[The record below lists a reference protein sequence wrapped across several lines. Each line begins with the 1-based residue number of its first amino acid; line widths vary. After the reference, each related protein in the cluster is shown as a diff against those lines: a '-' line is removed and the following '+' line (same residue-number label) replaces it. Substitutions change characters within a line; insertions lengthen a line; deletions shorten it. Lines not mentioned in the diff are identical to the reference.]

1 MKTYPL
7 TYTLQTHDPPIAK
20 DALVP
25 EQGAA
30 DDLLVISVV
39 HGADEEQSYA
49 FASICGAS
57 KQPLDPNELFKAWV
71 VFGIMMGDLF
81 DAADPRQ
88 LIPRG
93 VLAEVKQLAGLA
105 EQLEEAAT
113 DRSN

>member
-1 MKTYPL
+1 MKSYPL

-20 DALVP
+20 ADLVP

-39 HGADEEQSYA
+39 HGEDGAQSYA
-49 FASICGAS
+49 FASVCGAT
-57 KQPLDPNELFKAWV
+57 KEPLDPNELFKAWV
-71 VFGIMMGDLF
+71 IFGIMMSDLF
-81 DAADPRQ
+81 DTTDPRQ

-105 EQLEEAAT
+105 ETLAET
-113 DRSN
+113 STSSN